1 MKSIIKNSEK
11 GMAIVLVLIIMA
23 LMTAMVVEFAGATY
37 TANAALSN
45 WRENQRLSLI
55 ARSGINILVKVAA
68 DNYDRYSYT
77 YPGSIEMPVPSITDD
92 FEGQLVIKIA
102 DENAK
107 FNLNSLVLPNG
118 TLNQMAY
125 ESLKRLLKNLE
136 LDEKIADRIAD
147 WIDRD
152 AEPKIA
158 KSEEGAKNDYLDSVD
173 ELCVIIDSGSCEK
186 VLPFVTVYG
195 IGTVSANII
204 NINTAPVAV
213 LMVLDDMMTAELAA
227 RIENYRSLEPFQ
239 KTSDI
244 VKVAGFEGTLGQSLI
259 GRITV
264 KASNFR
270 ITSIA
275 EQNRMKRI
283 IECVMERSGGGF
295 KVRYW
300 QET

>member
-1 MKSIIKNSEK
+1 MNNSEK

-23 LMTAMVVEFAGATY
+23 LMTAMVVEFVGATY
-37 TANAALSN
+37 TANSSLSN
-45 WRENQRLSLI
+45 WRDAQRLSLI
-55 ARSGINILVKVAA
+55 AKSGVNITTKVVS

-77 YPGSIEMPVPSITDD
+77 YPGSIEMPVPGIIDD
-92 FEGQLVIKIA
+92 FDGQLLIKIA

-118 TLNQMAY
+118 TLNQTAY

-136 LDEKIADRIAD
+136 LDEKIAERIAD

-152 AEPKIA
+152 TEPRIA
-158 KSEEGAKNDYLDSVD
+158 KTEEGAKNAYMDSVD
-173 ELCVIIDSGSCEK
+173 EIWLITDAKSCEK
-186 VLPFVTVYG
+186 LLPFVTVYG
-195 IGTVSANII
+195 IGAISANII

-213 LMVLDDMMTAELAA
+213 LMILDDMMTAELAT

-259 GRITV
+259 GRIAV

-270 ITSIA
+270 ITSVA
-275 EQNRMKRI
+275 EQNRIKRI
-283 IECVMERSGGGF
+283 IECVMEKSGWGF

>member
-1 MKSIIKNSEK
+1 MNNSEK

-23 LMTAMVVEFAGATY
+23 LMTAMVVEFASATY

-45 WRENQRLSLI
+45 WRDNQRLSFV
-55 ARSGINILVKVAA
+55 ARSGINILVKVAS

-77 YPGSIEMPVPSITDD
+77 YPGSIEMPVPGITED
-92 FEGQLVIKIA
+92 FDGQLLIKIA

-118 TLNQMAY
+118 TLNQAAY
-125 ESLKRLLKNLE
+125 ESLRRLLKNLE

-152 AEPKIA
+152 TEPRSA
-158 KSEEGAKNDYLDSVD
+158 KTEEGAKNAYMDSVD
-173 ELCVIIDSGSCEK
+173 ELWLITDSKSCEK
-186 VLPFVTVYG
+186 LLPFVTVYG
-195 IGTVSANII
+195 IGAISANII
-204 NINTAPVAV
+204 NINTAPVLV
-213 LMVLDDMMTAELAA
+213 LMMLDDMMTAELAR

-270 ITSIA
+270 VTSVA
-275 EQNRMKRI
+275 EQNRIKRI
-283 IECVMERSGGGF
+283 IECVMERSGGDF